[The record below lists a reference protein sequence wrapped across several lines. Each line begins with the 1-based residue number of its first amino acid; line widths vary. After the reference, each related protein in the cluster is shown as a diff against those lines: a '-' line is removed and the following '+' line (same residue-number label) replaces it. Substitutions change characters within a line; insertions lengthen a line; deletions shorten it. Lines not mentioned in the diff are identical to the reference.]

1 MRTRTAAAG
10 AVLAAVMTAATAACG
25 GGETASPASRSAT
38 VSTTPAPGPSSTAH
52 TPTDAPSD
60 TSSDAAPPSRTP
72 AKTPSDTPSRTPDA
86 ARTLVETTVT
96 GGYAGVHDRL
106 VVKDDGSYTTTSRG
120 GSSRSGQ
127 MTPAELTALREA
139 LEKAD
144 FARLPSEATG
154 SPIADGFTYRITHA
168 GRTVTTDDLN
178 RLPALRAVFAALPA
192 D

>member
-1 MRTRTAAAG
+1 MRMRTAAAG
-10 AVLAAVMTAATAACG
+10 AVLAAVVTAATAACG
-25 GGETASPASRSAT
+25 RRVHVARRPVRDGLDDACARTALDRAHARRHALVRGPALP
-38 VSTTPAPGPSSTAH
+38 TPPRTPSN
-52 TPTDAPSD
+52 TPT
-60 TSSDAAPPSRTP
+60 
-72 AKTPSDTPSRTPDA
+72 RTPDA

-96 GGYAGVHDRL
+96 GGFAGVHDRL
-106 VVKDDGSYTTTSRG
+106 VVKDDGTYTTTSRG

-144 FARLPSEATG
+144 FARLPAEATG

-168 GRTVTTDDLN
+168 GRTVTTDDVN